1 MMTDTMAMF
10 GLLATMD
17 ETTGGRDGA
26 VVPEPE
32 FERFALPGR
41 RDAGVRAERLAPA
54 NTTREARTLEE
65 LGVPATLAREIEATL
80 GALGRTRGERITGF
94 TFRTPD
100 GASYVL
106 RTATAK
112 GSAAGERAA

>member
-10 GLLATMD
+10 GLFAAMN
-17 ETTGGRDGA
+17 EITGRKDGA

-41 RDAGVRAERLAPA
+41 RGAGVRAERLTPV

-65 LGVPATLAREIEATL
+65 LGVPATLAHEIEATL
-80 GALGRTRGERITGF
+80 GALGRTRGDRITGF

-106 RTATAK
+106 RTATTK
-112 GSAAGERAA
+112 TPAAGERAA